1 MRRVRHRFHAARHDA
16 LRVARF
22 DRLGREHYG
31 LEPRAAD
38 LVDGERRNRA
48 GETGVDRGLSGRRL
62 ADAARSTFPMI
73 TSSTWAASTPARRTA
88 SRITTAPSPGAGS
101 DDSPPR

>member
-48 GETGVDRGLSGRRL
+48 GETGVGRGRFG
-62 ADAARSTFPMI
+62 AGPPPPPPPPTPPPHPPPP
-73 TSSTWAASTPARRTA
+73 PAR
-88 SRITTAPSPGAGS
+88 
-101 DDSPPR
+101 PPPPPPPHPPPPPAKAKTQ